1 MPHRLPAALAVAAAL
16 AALLAMPVAAAAEP
30 CRPALFD
37 AEPTLWDFDTSL
49 DGAIFDGAHGA
60 SGAWRDDAFDGYG
73 QLVVDVAGGGGPIS
87 YGSTGADACA
97 REEGG
102 REVVFPA
109 VSIDGLR
116 VSRKVYSPAAGAG
129 FIRWLDVIHN
139 PGSTP
144 LTTTVRFTGNLGT
157 DAAPNPPTTAV
168 FATSSGDTVS
178 SPADTWAATDDGG
191 AGDPQ
196 IVHVWDDA
204 GPGAV
209 DGADGVTLANANET
223 VDIRYGGV
231 TVAAGA
237 TAVFMHLAA
246 LRSTRADATAVARDL
261 AVGSGAV
268 FFGLTPAEGAALR
281 NWAGLDFDRDRVASE
296 ADNCPYSAN
305 PGQEDANA
313 DGIGDACAGDVDGD
327 GLSNEREAVLGTNP
341 ALADTDAD
349 SVPDGSDVCAVRA
362 GLGVDGCADT
372 TRPVG
377 TVARY
382 ARRPRR
388 ARLFSRGLTA
398 RVGCDEP
405 CSVRVQLIRSSQG
418 VRLSRGG
425 DLIVGERLMGQPTFG
440 RRSVR
445 VKPLRRFRRVVRRGT
460 RLTLRVIV
468 SDVSGNRRTINRR
481 LVVR

>member
-1 MPHRLPAALAVAAAL
+1 MPHRLPAAAFAAVVALASLLAAAP
-16 AALLAMPVAAAAEP
+16 ASAEP

-73 QLVVDVAGGGGPIS
+73 QLVVDVAGGRGPTS
-87 YGSTGADACA
+87 YGSTGADACT

-109 VSIDGLR
+109 ASIDGLS
-116 VSRKVYSPAAGAG
+116 VSRKVYSPAAGPG
-129 FIRWLDVIHN
+129 FLRWLDVLHN
-139 PGSTP
+139 PGAAPITA
-144 LTTTVRFTGNLGT
+144 TVRLTGNLGT
-157 DAAPNPPTTAV
+157 DAAPDPPATDV
-168 FATSSGDTVS
+168 FATSSGDAVANT
-178 SPADTWAATDDGG
+178 ADTWAVSDDGG
-191 AGDPQ
+191 VGDPQ

-204 GPGAV
+204 GPGAA
-209 DGADGVTLANANET
+209 DGADAVTLADANENVSVAYT
-223 VDIRYGGV
+223 GV
-231 TVAAGA
+231 TISPGA

-246 LRSTRADATAVARDL
+246 LRSTRQDGIDAARAI
-261 AVGSGAV
+261 AVGGGMV
-268 FFGLTPAEGAALR
+268 FFGLSAGEGAALR
-281 NWAGLDFDRDRVASE
+281 NWAGLDFDRDSVPTAS
-296 ADNCPYSAN
+296 DNCPYSGN
-305 PGQEDANA
+305 PGQDDANG
-313 DGIGDACAGDVDGD
+313 DGIGDVCAADVDGD

-341 ALADTDAD
+341 ALADTDGD

-377 TVARY
+377 TVSRY

-388 ARLFSRGLTA
+388 GRLFSRGLSA

-405 CSVRVQLIRSSQG
+405 CSVRVQLIRSSRG
-418 VRLSRGG
+418 VRFSRSG
-425 DLIVGERLMGQPTFG
+425 DLIVGERLLGQPTFG

-445 VKPLRRFRRVVRRGT
+445 VKPLRRFRGAVRRGT
-460 RLTLRVIV
+460 RLTFRVIV
-468 SDVSGNRRTINRR
+468 SDVAGNRRTLNRR
-481 LVVR
+481 IVVR